1 MKSSPHHISG
11 RNGPS
16 RISLVRV
23 ELENTEHVLLLL
35 HYFYQCSLPGREKKC
50 GGVNVGGA
58 VILFSVHVHCCDT
71 CLATE
76 ESSVS

>member
-1 MKSSPHHISG
+1 MKCSPHHISG

-23 ELENTEHVLLLL
+23 ELGNTEHVLLLL
-35 HYFYQCSLPGREKKC
+35 LHYFYQRSLPGREKKC

-58 VILFSVHVHCCDT
+58 VIQFSVHVHCCDIR
-71 CLATE
+71 LALRR
-76 ESSVS
+76 VQ